1 MDSEA
6 RYRPSDL
13 LRFVDLG
20 GGALVPGSSAVVY
33 VANTLDGETAS
44 KDTALWVSDGGE
56 HRRLAPANAAQSGPA
71 VSPDGTLVAFLQVQ
85 SDTDGNDATQL
96 CVCPL
101 AGGETTV
108 LTSFARGTGPAGPSW
123 SPDGQHLAVDA
134 SDAPRRDPEQAY
146 RVTRPIWR
154 MDGMGLVEDRLT
166 DIFVVPATGGQPH
179 RLTSAGGVISFLDWS
194 PDGTAI
200 LFGIFG
206 APGSTTYE
214 IKIVAYPD
222 GSITEVTSARYLAY
236 TAVAAWLPDGRVAY
250 NSPWQ
255 INRRID
261 LMVFDPVTGSLDSR
275 APDTDGQMFGLVQAG
290 FDSRVIGP
298 RILVDPGGEWAYV
311 YIQKGGSMLTTRIA
325 LSGEIRIETLTE
337 PSHSAVPIDVDGTRL
352 LAVRTAHTEPA
363 NLVVIDTRTGAAE
376 AVTELNTGWLTDM
389 PFDVHHLAYPTAD
402 GETEIE
408 GWYLAPRQSAAPY
421 PTVLHIHG
429 GPFAAHGEIF
439 NLDNLLLTAAGYGVL
454 SVNFRGGSG
463 YGDAHAAMLI
473 GDWGRYD
480 LADLLQGVEVAV
492 ERGLADGDR
501 VASFGLSG
509 GGYLTAWLL
518 THSDRFRAGV
528 AECLVS
534 DWVGMLGSD
543 IPHVIAT
550 WMDSQPGG
558 GESAMAP
565 YIRMAPSS
573 YAAQCSAPLLVLEH
587 EADLRCPVSQGDI
600 LYNELKLAGKQT
612 EMLRL
617 PGVPHSPFAAGLR
630 LRVERAEALL
640 EWMDRYLRHSTLSL

>member
-1 MDSEA
+1 MSRHDLPLIAFREWLKRLHEYGGAVCVVAAGNSGV
-6 RYRPSDL
+6 RRPSWPAA
-13 LRFVDLG
+13 FAEVISVGALG
-20 GGALVPGSSAVVY
+20 GDWRGRASFSNFGPWVDVYAPGRDLINAY
-33 VANTLDGETAS
+33 TTGTYECHVAPYAGDPRHFYGMAKWSGTSFSTPI
-44 KDTALWVSDGGE
+44 VSG
-56 HRRLAPANAAQSGPA
+56 LIAARM
-71 VSPDGTLVAFLQVQ
+71 
-85 SDTDGNDATQL
+85 SDTGENARQAAAA
-96 CVCPL
+96 VL
-101 AGGETTV
+101 AEAQAHAIPGVGPV
-108 LTSFARGTGPAGPSW
+108 LLPCCHESRAPRPPDECGCRTSGIGLARAEPAKENEAWTLKPGTGPRTCC
-123 SPDGQHLAVDA
+123 A
-134 SDAPRRDPEQAY
+134 S
-146 RVTRPIWR
+146 
-154 MDGMGLVEDRLT
+154 
-166 DIFVVPATGGQPH
+166 
-179 RLTSAGGVISFLDWS
+179 LTS
-194 PDGTAI
+194 
-200 LFGIFG
+200 
-206 APGSTTYE
+206 
-214 IKIVAYPD
+214 
-222 GSITEVTSARYLAY
+222 
-236 TAVAAWLPDGRVAY
+236 VAARSYRP
-250 NSPWQ
+250 
-255 INRRID
+255 
-261 LMVFDPVTGSLDSR
+261 
-275 APDTDGQMFGLVQAG
+275 
-290 FDSRVIGP
+290 
-298 RILVDPGGEWAYV
+298 
-311 YIQKGGSMLTTRIA
+311 
-325 LSGEIRIETLTE
+325 
-337 PSHSAVPIDVDGTRL
+337 
-352 LAVRTAHTEPA
+352 
-363 NLVVIDTRTGAAE
+363 
-376 AVTELNTGWLTDM
+376 
-389 PFDVHHLAYPTAD
+389 
-402 GETEIE
+402 
-408 GWYLAPRQSAAPY
+408 APY

-600 LYNELKLAGKQT
+600 LYNELKLAGKQA